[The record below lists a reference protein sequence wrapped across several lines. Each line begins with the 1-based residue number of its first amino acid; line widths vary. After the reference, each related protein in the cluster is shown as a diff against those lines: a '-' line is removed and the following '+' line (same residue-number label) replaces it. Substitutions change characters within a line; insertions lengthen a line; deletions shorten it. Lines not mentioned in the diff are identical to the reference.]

1 MVEPTQLGLQLV
13 NWIAL
18 FIPALAI
25 MLNAVTRVYDGNEVL
40 ELFGLAEGRKT
51 EIFMISTICFGM
63 IFGACVLLFVYLIY
77 EFSLPL
83 FSLTNPDVLIT
94 GSIVLILLALLLA
107 ILFLRATYLANRV
120 SVREPDEELEEMW
133 ENDPEFVLYLL
144 NQLLENRQVS
154 KYEAMVILSSISDME
169 LEEVNEMFED

>member
-25 MLNAVTRVYDGNEVL
+25 MLDAVTRVYDGNEVL
-40 ELFGLAEGRKT
+40 ELFGLAEDRKT
-51 EIFMISTICFGM
+51 EIFMVSTLCFGM
-63 IFGACVLLFVYLIY
+63 VFGACVLLFIYLIY

-83 FSLTNPDVLIT
+83 FSLSNPDVLIT
-94 GSIVLILLALLLA
+94 GSIVLILLALVLAVLL
-107 ILFLRATYLANRV
+107 LRMTYLANRV

-133 ENDPEFVLYLL
+133 ERNPEFVVYLL
-144 NQLLENRQVS
+144 NQLLENKQVDRFD
-154 KYEAMVILSSISDME
+154 AIAILSTISDLE
-169 LEEVNEMFED
+169 PEEVDEMMED